1 MTLDLMLLIMTA
13 GLIFLSAGLWI
24 KTIMLKWDIED
35 LKDEMFEMMLK
46 DKELHEKI
54 KNHKKN

>member
-1 MTLDLMLLIMTA
+1 MTA

-35 LKDEMFEMMLK
+35 LKDAMFEMMLK